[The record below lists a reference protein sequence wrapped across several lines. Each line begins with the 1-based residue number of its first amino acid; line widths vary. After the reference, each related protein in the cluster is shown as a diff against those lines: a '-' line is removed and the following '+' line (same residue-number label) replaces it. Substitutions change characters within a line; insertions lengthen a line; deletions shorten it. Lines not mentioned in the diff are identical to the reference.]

1 MVKTAED
8 LCDDPQIPM
17 TVGGQ
22 MEGELPGSES
32 GYDRALNILTVT
44 GDDQLELMTR
54 TNPII
59 ARACAVGYSM
69 TASFRSSYVGGRVNQ
84 VMRLAVSNG
93 GKGREEIV
101 RSLGASNEAF
111 GGGSMDD
118 SPMKSY
124 QPAPE
129 LEV

>member
-8 LCDDPQIPM
+8 LCDDPQIPR
-17 TVGGQ
+17 TIGP
-22 MEGELPGSES
+22 MEGEMPGSES
-32 GYDRALNILTVT
+32 GYDRALNILTET
-44 GDDQLELMTR
+44 EDNLLELMTR

-69 TASFRSSYVGGRVNQ
+69 TASFRSSYISGRVNQ

-111 GGGSMDD
+111 GGGPMED
-118 SPMKSY
+118 SPMRTY